1 MKAGCTQHSMFI
13 CELVSC
19 VFCCWFLFCA
29 SLPVC
34 AVAVVFFVV
43 VLFLFWR
50 VGGGFVWFE
59 FFVVVFYCS
68 TTLSTFTVT
77 N

>member
-34 AVAVVFFVV
+34 AVAVVFFVF
-43 VLFLFWR
+43 VLE
-50 VGGGFVWFE
+50 GGGWFCL
-59 FFVVVFYCS
+59 V
-68 TTLSTFTVT
+68 
-77 N
+77 